1 MIPETVTVEHEGQP
15 VTAET
20 LMMGSVLCVKADDG
34 RAIYGPIRSVPPE
47 VDLRLM
53 LKTLLQSDPDD
64 PAYRES

>member
-1 MIPETVTVEHEGQP
+1 MIPQTVTVEHEGRP

-20 LMMGSVLCVKADDG
+20 LIMGSVLCAKVEDG

-53 LKTLLQSDPDD
+53 LKKLLQSAPDD
-64 PAYRES
+64 PAYKEG